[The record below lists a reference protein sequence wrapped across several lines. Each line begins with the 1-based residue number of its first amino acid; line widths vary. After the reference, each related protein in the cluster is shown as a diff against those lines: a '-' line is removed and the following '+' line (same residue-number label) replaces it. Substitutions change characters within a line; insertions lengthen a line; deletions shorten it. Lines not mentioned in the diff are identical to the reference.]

1 MSLKKAHSREQLWAE
16 LDFSFTCGVTFLW
29 SLAYNTGEISGCG
42 RMKRMFLGSLAP
54 PMDWVSLKWF
64 SFYQRFLSEKLSW
77 ASERSPSDSPNQ
89 LAASEGSCSCRPSES
104 KVIRL
109 RECAPFP
116 HVGFALSVT
125 CACESFPCCGFGAN
139 LQRVCLARLTAS
151 PEYSSMCKTSHN
163 AQLLMLFHTFL
174 PPSSRDLMT
183 NSFNFSYPEAR
194 HVRKEGAALWKC
206 FYF

>member
-1 MSLKKAHSREQLWAE
+1 MWKDEKDILGISCSTYGL
-16 LDFSFTCGVTFLW
+16 SF
-29 SLAYNTGEISGCG
+29 IK
-42 RMKRMFLGSLAP
+42 M
-54 PMDWVSLKWF
+54 VS
-64 SFYQRFLSEKLSW
+64 FLSEISLRKAVMSKWEEPIWQSKPTGSQWGKL
-77 ASERSPSDSPNQ
+77 Q
-89 LAASEGSCSCRPSES
+89 LQTPC
-104 KVIRL
+104 KVISL
-109 RECAPFP
+109 RECALFP

-163 AQLLMLFHTFL
+163 AQLLMLFHTSL
-174 PPSSRDLMT
+174 PPRSRDLMT

-194 HVRKEGAALWKC
+194 HVRKEGAALWKR